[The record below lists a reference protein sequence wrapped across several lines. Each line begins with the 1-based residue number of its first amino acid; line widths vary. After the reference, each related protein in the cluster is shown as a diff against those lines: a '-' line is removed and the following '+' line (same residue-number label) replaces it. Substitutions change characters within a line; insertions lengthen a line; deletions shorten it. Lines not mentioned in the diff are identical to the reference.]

1 MISNVNSLI
10 NPLNKLAQRVGAS
23 AREVNKTTETNS
35 SSPLDSLTSQMSAVL
50 AALRL
55 PKPQVDITV

>member
-10 NPLNKLAQRVGAS
+10 NPLNKLAQRAGAS

-35 SSPLDSLTSQMSAVL
+35 NSPLDSLTSQMSAVL